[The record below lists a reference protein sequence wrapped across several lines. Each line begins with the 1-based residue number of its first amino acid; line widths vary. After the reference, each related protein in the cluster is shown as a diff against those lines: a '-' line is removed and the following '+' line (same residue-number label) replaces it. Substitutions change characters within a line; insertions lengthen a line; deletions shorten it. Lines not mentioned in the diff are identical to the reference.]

1 MKNLKLTVLGLV
13 LATSGLLAQE
23 ADLDM
28 SDKWVT
34 KDVVTMEIDSD
45 EYDVD
50 EITMLEITEVFTPV
64 MLDPEDRYKLN
75 QDIIFMPTQISKTIK
90 LDYDADAL
98 YDREV
103 EFTYNKS
110 DDFDLDFTLTKDGII
125 ILTDKDDLFVKRM
138 WDKNSEVMF
147 SNIKNK
153 RIKNEGDYVIEL
165 TDGQKVDLK
174 ISNYEKM

>member
-13 LATSGLLAQE
+13 LATSGLFAQE

-34 KDVVTMEIDSD
+34 KDIITMEIDSD
-45 EYDVD
+45 EYDDD

-75 QDIIFMPTQISKTIK
+75 QDIIFMPTQITKTIK
-90 LDYDADAL
+90 LDFDADAL

-110 DDFDLDFTLTKDGII
+110 DEFDFTLTKDGII
-125 ILTDKDDLFVKRM
+125 ILTDKDALFVRKL
-138 WDKNSEVMF
+138 WNKNSEVVF
-147 SNIKNK
+147 SNIKN
-153 RIKNEGDYVIEL
+153 
-165 TDGQKVDLK
+165 
-174 ISNYEKM
+174 

>member
-1 MKNLKLTVLGLV
+1 MKNLKLIVLGLV
-13 LATSGLLAQE
+13 LATSGLFAQE

-34 KDVVTMEIDSD
+34 KDIITMEIDSD

-75 QDIIFMPTQISKTIK
+75 QDIIFMPTQITKTIK
-90 LDYDADAL
+90 LDFDADAL

-103 EFTYNKS
+103 EFTYNKPNE
-110 DDFDLDFTLTKDGII
+110 FDFTLTKDGII
-125 ILTDKDDLFVKRM
+125 ILTDKDALFVRKL
-138 WDKNSEVMF
+138 WNKNSEVVF

-153 RIKNEGDYVIEL
+153 RIKNEGCY
-165 TDGQKVDLK
+165 KVLSFF
-174 ISNYEKM
+174 IM